1 MTSVPSRA
9 RALHAGAH
17 HGAPPPPFPTG
28 ARLAL
33 AMTSVLERL
42 PSDARH
48 GASAAS
54 AAAVLV
60 LDDAP
65 ATPAPRTAPD
75 TAPDTALPPRLIS
88 LHLNAA
94 AAPLA
99 KTAMGAVVGTDT
111 GAVLGAPRVVQ
122 LRLRAAAAESTAA
135 AVPAAAAAAAE
146 ATRWREEAAAL
157 RQALE
162 AARAECTYLAA
173 SAALDAHGWHGAAL
187 AAAEAAAAQA
197 AAAAASAQADAA
209 EARREASQRAEEK
222 VRLVNCL

>member
-65 ATPAPRTAPD
+65 ATPAPRTAPL

-99 KTAMGAVVGTDT
+99 KTATRAVVGTDT

-135 AVPAAAAAAAE
+135 AVPAAAAAAAAAAE

-162 AARAECTYLAA
+162 AAREESTYLAA

-197 AAAAASAQADAA
+197 AAEAASARAEAA
-209 EARREASQRAEEK
+209 EARREATQRAEEQ
-222 VRLVNCL
+222 VR